1 MCVCVC
7 VRADRETETATE
19 KATETATERQRERE
33 RKALQYGS
41 IWGRCRQARQMMYS
55 FYCGMLDVLVADNRY
70 ICLYTCREQIRINSS
85 VGSVTSMLL
94 SHKQLLHL
102 IGRGQ
107 FVGGVP
113 SRVPSLSH
121 PCPIL
126 VPSLS
131 HPCPIRLIRP
141 IRITRSP
148 LGLPVHPK
156 VHPWSGDL
164 ARGRGV
170 PDQKHRL

>member
-1 MCVCVC
+1 MCVYVC
-7 VRADRETETATE
+7 ALEQTDRDSDRESDRDSDRETE
-19 KATETATERQRERE
+19 RERE

-102 IGRGQ
+102 SGRGH
-107 FVGGVP
+107 FVGGVS

-131 HPCPIRLIRP
+131 HPCPILVPSLSHPCP
-141 IRITRSP
+141 I
-148 LGLPVHPK
+148 LGPIQGPNVC
-156 VHPWSGDL
+156 
-164 ARGRGV
+164 
-170 PDQKHRL
+170 